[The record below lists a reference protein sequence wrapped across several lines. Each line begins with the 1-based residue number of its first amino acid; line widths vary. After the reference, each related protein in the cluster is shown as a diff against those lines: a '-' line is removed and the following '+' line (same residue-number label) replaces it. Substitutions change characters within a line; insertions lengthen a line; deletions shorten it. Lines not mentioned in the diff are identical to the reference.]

1 MPKKGKGKSKG
12 PSILTDD
19 ESCQPFGFRV
29 GDILMTP
36 LGVEVTVIGVKPD
49 ASGENKL
56 WAEFQGG
63 LQSPLNPNRFGC
75 VFSCCC

>member
-1 MPKKGKGKSKG
+1 MPKKGKGAKG

-19 ESCQPFGFRV
+19 ASCLPFGFRV
-29 GDILMTP
+29 GDMLMTP

-49 ASGENKL
+49 ASGTAKL

-63 LQSPLNPNRFGC
+63 LQSPLDPAE
-75 VFSCCC
+75 